1 MKTLIIIP
9 AKNEGSK
16 IHGIVAEIVNL
27 NYQVLVVDDG
37 SSDNTADLAHQAGA
51 KILIHKI
58 NRGQG
63 AALKTGLE
71 YALLN
76 NYEAAVFFDADGQ
89 MLAGEIKDLIE
100 PLLLGKYEVV
110 LGSRFLGQARNAP
123 ILKLITLKLG
133 LIFTK
138 FATGLKLTDVHNGF
152 QAWSAAA
159 LKKINLTQDRQA
171 YASELLQEIADKKL
185 KYTEV
190 PVTILYTAYSKQ
202 KGQSILNAFKILWDL
217 IIKR

>member
-9 AKNEGSK
+9 AKNEGLK

-27 NYQVLVVDDG
+27 NYHVLVVDDG
-37 SSDNTADLAHQAGA
+37 SGDNTADLARQAGA

-110 LGSRFLGQARNAP
+110 LGSRFLGQAKNAP

-202 KGQSILNAFKILWDL
+202 KGQSILNVFKILWDL
-217 IIKR
+217 IVKR